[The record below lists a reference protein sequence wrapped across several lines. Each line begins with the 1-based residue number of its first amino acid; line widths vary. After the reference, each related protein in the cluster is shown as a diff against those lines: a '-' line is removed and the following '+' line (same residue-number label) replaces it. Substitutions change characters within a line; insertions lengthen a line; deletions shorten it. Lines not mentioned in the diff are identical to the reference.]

1 MNKKLNGEET
11 ILLTLSLNTTIMKKT
26 ILLIFLLLFGIV
38 TLFMS
43 SSVLFDWFGIRAK
56 EGNYIPFIVW
66 ANLICGILYLI
77 TAYGILKNRVWSK
90 VPLIVS
96 LIILFIAYIG
106 LFIHINGCGIYETKT
121 VGAMAFRIGVTALFL
136 FITSKKFKK

>member
-1 MNKKLNGEET
+1 
-11 ILLTLSLNTTIMKKT
+11 MKKT

-43 SSVLFDWFGIRAK
+43 SSVLFNWFGIRAK
-56 EGNYIPFIVW
+56 EGNFVPFIVW
-66 ANLICGILYLI
+66 ANLLCGILYLI
-77 TAYGILKNRVWSK
+77 TAYGILKNQVWSK

-96 LIILFIAYIG
+96 LIILVLAYIG
-106 LFIHINGCGIYETKT
+106 LFIYINDGGIYETKT

-136 FITSKKFKK
+136 FITLKIFKK